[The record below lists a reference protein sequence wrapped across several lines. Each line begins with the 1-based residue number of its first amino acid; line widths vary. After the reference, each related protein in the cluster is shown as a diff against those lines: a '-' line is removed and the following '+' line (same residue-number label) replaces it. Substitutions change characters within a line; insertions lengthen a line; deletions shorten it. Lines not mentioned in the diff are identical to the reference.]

1 MKLVSLRLDEKT
13 VERIDDV
20 ARKTLMSRS
29 EVIRNSIAIYLTLL
43 ENIGFYFKPS
53 LPIRN
58 IDVYEERNAVNVDLG
73 NLTSVT
79 VLSVS
84 YGGVGELELDFKRDL
99 SFVAE
104 VMANQAAVET
114 FCRFVTP
121 LLVTLSTTCEFDYT
135 HKFFRQ
141 FSKAVREKLNVRVT
155 LSGYEEFF
163 ESKQSGFVCTVV
175 GLRDMAVRNSPK
187 RGDKIFFYGKGVSGE
202 SLTSDDLLDVKKVI
216 ELSDLVR
223 EGKASSIFPVKSGG
237 LSEVANL
244 AASLAGGRAYLL
256 GDRKGCPAT
265 AVVLTSDN
273 DLTEFGCE
281 YVGEIL

>member
-223 EGKASSIFPVKSGG
+223 EGKTSSIFPVKSGG

>member
-84 YGGVGELELDFKRDL
+84 YGGVGELELDFKKDL

-244 AASLAGGRAYLL
+244 AASLAGGRAYIL

-265 AVVLTSDN
+265 AIVLTSDN